1 MNSEFAAI
9 LSGILSPDN
18 SVRAHSERL
27 FKTLKQQDP
36 GQCARLLVEGLQPGS
51 GLTIEQRQL
60 TAILLRRTV
69 LSEDGDDNNNETE
82 PCFWDRLA
90 PPMRAGVLSGL
101 LASLEG
107 ESSRLVL
114 KKLYDAIS
122 DLALFLLERGTDWPQ
137 LLPTLFKMAGSTS
150 QQQQQQQ
157 QQQRSTTAFE
167 VFAQLAVALGPDVFR
182 PMLGPVLVMLQS
194 GLRDAQ
200 DYRVRLAA
208 LGAAL
213 SFLQIMEQEDAAAFA
228 QYKTLLPD
236 MLECITVPV
245 RYGKE
250 AEANASLELFIEL
263 AEVQP
268 SFFED
273 DAERVVSTMLAVAR
287 ASNVP
292 EETMRYATEMIVS
305 LAEARPGLLAKMPGF
320 VPAVLE
326 VLLKWMT
333 ENEEDESDWE
343 NFDDDNEMTNYAAG
357 REGLDRLCVALG
369 KKKIT

>member
-1 MNSEFAAI
+1 
-9 LSGILSPDN
+9 
-18 SVRAHSERL
+18 
-27 FKTLKQQDP
+27 
-36 GQCARLLVEGLQPGS
+36 
-51 GLTIEQRQL
+51 
-60 TAILLRRTV
+60 
-69 LSEDGDDNNNETE
+69 
-82 PCFWDRLA
+82 
-90 PPMRAGVLSGL
+90 
-101 LASLEG
+101 
-107 ESSRLVL
+107 
-114 KKLYDAIS
+114 
-122 DLALFLLERGTDWPQ
+122 
-137 LLPTLFKMAGSTS
+137 
-150 QQQQQQQ
+150 
-157 QQQRSTTAFE
+157 
-167 VFAQLAVALGPDVFR
+167 
-182 PMLGPVLVMLQS
+182 
-194 GLRDAQ
+194 
-200 DYRVRLAA
+200 
-208 LGAAL
+208 
-213 SFLQIMEQEDAAAFA
+213 
-228 QYKTLLPD
+228 

-369 KKKIT
+369 KKKNNINNNKTPQTKHKNNHIIIYIYIYFALILLRWTYCCARFVW